1 MQLVI
6 HEMKLGSGSLGK
18 ATPRPADID
27 LGLTQT
33 DLCAGDWVEVRS
45 KDEILSTLDQN
56 GQLDGMPFMPEMF
69 AFAGKRFRV
78 YKRAHKTCD
87 TVNDYKGRKLK
98 DAVHIAETRCDGC
111 AHGGCEAGC
120 LIFWKTAWL
129 RRVSEADGQ
138 GPLAEGRAEQTRH
151 STGKTCS
158 EADVVS
164 AAVRPG
170 GAGGAPTYV
179 CQATL
184 LPGFTQPLPPW
195 ELSQYIEDYKSGNA
209 RLGRIAASFL
219 YMGYHHWLVNLGI
232 GWGPSLRWLYDMFQK
247 IRGGTPYPRLDG
259 KLPAGG
265 RTPAVALNLQ
275 PGDLVR
281 VKSRDEILAT
291 CDTGM
296 ANRGMKFDAEMVPY
310 CGGVYRVLRRVNKIV
325 NERTGAMLEMK
336 TPSIILDS
344 VVCQARYSECRL
356 FCPRSV
362 YNYWREIWLEKVEST
377 QPNSLGAVEGQT
389 REC

>member
-6 HEMKLGSGSLGK
+6 HEMKLRNSSLGK
-18 ATPRPADID
+18 AAVKPADAD
-27 LGLTQT
+27 VRSTQT
-33 DLCAGDWVEVRS
+33 EMCVGDWVEVRS

-69 AFAGKRFRV
+69 AFVGKRFRV

-98 DAVHIAETRCDGC
+98 DAVHIAETRCDGGG
-111 AHGGCEAGC
+111 HGGCEAGC

-129 RRVSEADGQ
+129 RRVSDADGRER
-138 GPLAEGRAEQTRH
+138 LAEGRPEGIKDSTR
-151 STGKTCS
+151 KICS

-170 GAGGAPTYV
+170 GAGASGPAYV
-179 CQATL
+179 CQATQ
-184 LPGFTQPLPPW
+184 LPAFTEPLPPF
-195 ELSQYIEDYKSGNA
+195 ELRQYVEDYRSGNA
-209 RLGRIAASFL
+209 RLGRIMASFL
-219 YMGYHHWLVNLGI
+219 YMGYHHGLVNLGV

-247 IRGGTPYPRLDG
+247 LRGGTPYPRVDG

-265 RTPAVALNLQ
+265 RTPAVASNLQ

-310 CGGVYRVLRRVNKIV
+310 CGGVYRVLKRVNKIV

-344 VVCQARYSECRL
+344 VVCQAKYSECRL

-362 YNYWREIWLEKVEST
+362 YSYWREIWLEKVES
-377 QPNSLGAVEGQT
+377 PAVEGRT
-389 REC
+389 RER